1 MMSFRIDTSSFY
13 THYPADSGKVYIH
26 IDTDV
31 KNLQK
36 QATVC
41 DNIMNVSA
49 DYNDGYTY
57 HRQTI
62 PEDSN
67 LGFNYANITS
77 IDPLETLGVRFLIE
91 VPDEVSTSDT
101 SLFLTFNV
109 NGTKFNYTMR

>member
-1 MMSFRIDTSSFY
+1 MMSFQIDTSSFY

-36 QATVC
+36 QAAVC

-57 HRQTI
+57 HGQTI

-77 IDPLETLGVRFLIE
+77 INPLETLGVRFLIE